1 MSAERHLSFVPRF
14 AAVDRHLARCIVAG
28 GDTAEHLPTL
38 CALVADGG
46 GAPIQH
52 PGRSE
57 WQVVEF
63 GVRGIVSTW
72 ALLAGRPLSLASV
85 DIVAPPAAELAE
97 VVRCADEIGTVFEF
111 IHESTLLLDPVD
123 CDVLFIDTLHTYA
136 QLKAELARHA
146 AGVRFYIAMHDTET
160 FGARGEDGTEPGL
173 RAAIDEFL
181 VAHPEWEV
189 VHDVTNCNGLVVL
202 ERVS

>member
-1 MSAERHLSFVPRF
+1 MEDHLSLVPRF

-28 GDTAEHLPTL
+28 GDTAEHLTTL
-38 CALVADGG
+38 RKIVE
-46 GAPIQH
+46 Q
-52 PGRSE
+52 PGTFR
-57 WQVVEF
+57 VVEF

-72 ALLAGRPLSLASV
+72 ALLAGRPVALASV

-97 VVRCADEIGTVFEF
+97 VVRCADEIGTAFEF

-146 AGVRFYIAMHDTET
+146 AGVRFYIALHDTET

-181 VAHPEWEV
+181 TAHPEWEI
-189 VHDVTNCNGLVVL
+189 VHDVANCNGLVVL

>member
-1 MSAERHLSFVPRF
+1 MDLHLPFVPQF

-38 CALVADGG
+38 RALAADE
-46 GAPIQH
+46 
-52 PGRSE
+52 GRSIVHAPAP
-57 WQVVEF
+57 QVVEF

-111 IHESTLLLDPVD
+111 VHASTLELDPVD

-136 QLKAELARHA
+136 QLKAELTRHA
-146 AGVRFYIAMHDTET
+146 GGVREFIAMHDTET

-181 VAHPEWEV
+181 TAHPEWEI
-189 VHDVTNCNGLVVL
+189 VHDVANCNGLVVL